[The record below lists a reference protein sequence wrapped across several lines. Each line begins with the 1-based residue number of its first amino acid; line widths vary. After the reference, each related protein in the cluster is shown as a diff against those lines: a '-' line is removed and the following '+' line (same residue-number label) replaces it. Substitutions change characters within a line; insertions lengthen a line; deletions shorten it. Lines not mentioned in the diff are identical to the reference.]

1 MGELLQPRPLRGQER
16 ALLEFLLSADFPG
29 NDRLL
34 SQSAKVEVVR
44 ECDCG
49 CGTVNFRGAESAP
62 QARVREPIPVEAYGD
77 GVEVLLFVRGGY
89 LRSLEVVHHG
99 DPGFGSYP
107 ALEKLHLWIPGTPR

>member
-1 MGELLQPRPLRGQER
+1 MGELAHARPLRREER
-16 ALLEFLLSADFPG
+16 ALLEFLLAADFPG
-29 NDRLL
+29 KEILA
-34 SQSAKVEVVR
+34 SQSANLEVVR

-62 QARVREPIPVEAYGD
+62 QASVREPIPVEAYGV

-99 DPGFGSYP
+99 DPVSASYP
-107 ALEKLHLWIPGTPR
+107 AVEKLHLWIPGTPR